1 MPVSEPIVAIA
12 TPPGQGAVGIVRVS
26 GTQLKYIAADIIGP
40 LPPPRVA
47 TLRSVRCGGQII
59 DHALIT
65 YFAAPKS
72 FTGEQ
77 VIEVH
82 THGASVLTHE
92 VMNAFVAAG
101 ARLARPG
108 EFTERAFLNGK
119 LDLIQAESVAD
130 LIESTSLRAARLA
143 LSSLSGKFSDEVNA
157 ISETLKNVSAQIEAT
172 IDFPE
177 DDLPTDVIDGLVSQ
191 LIDARAELK
200 KILTHADR
208 GARLNNGIDIAI
220 VGAPNVG
227 KSTLL
232 NVLARENKAIVTNVP
247 GTTRDVLSVDIE
259 IDGLTVRLHD
269 TAGLRETTDTV
280 EREGVRRAKEK
291 ISLADAILRVVDVDN
306 TIADPQLNEAR
317 VPMFTVR
324 NKIDLNDQPP
334 QIEHRS
340 DGAYIKMSAKFNNG
354 VELLRTALLDHFELG
369 EENDNIVLARQRHI
383 HALNRAVDA
392 LSFEFAPLCIE
403 SPELAAE
410 RLRLACGALA
420 ELTGHYTNEDL
431 LGDIFSTFCI
441 GK

>member
-1 MPVSEPIVAIA
+1 
-12 TPPGQGAVGIVRVS
+12 
-26 GTQLKYIAADIIGP
+26 
-40 LPPPRVA
+40 
-47 TLRSVRCGGQII
+47 
-59 DHALIT
+59 
-65 YFAAPKS
+65 
-72 FTGEQ
+72 
-77 VIEVH
+77 
-82 THGASVLTHE
+82 
-92 VMNAFVAAG
+92 
-101 ARLARPG
+101 
-108 EFTERAFLNGK
+108 
-119 LDLIQAESVAD
+119 
-130 LIESTSLRAARLA
+130 
-143 LSSLSGKFSDEVNA
+143 
-157 ISETLKNVSAQIEAT
+157 
-172 IDFPE
+172 
-177 DDLPTDVIDGLVSQ
+177 
-191 LIDARAELK
+191 
-200 KILTHADR
+200 
-208 GARLNNGIDIAI
+208 
-220 VGAPNVG
+220 
-227 KSTLL
+227 
-232 NVLARENKAIVTNVP
+232 
-247 GTTRDVLSVDIE
+247 VDIE

-291 ISLADAILRVVDVDN
+291 ISLADAILHVVDADN
-306 TIADPQLNEAR
+306 TITDPQLNEAR